1 MIKTVAIVS
10 LSAGTI
16 GEDFVKHEVNIGLKR
31 LEQFGLNVKI
41 MPHAMKGI
49 EYVKN
54 HPKERANDLLA
65 AICDEEVDMIL
76 CAIGGDDTYRLLPY
90 LFKNNE
96 LKEAIEKAEKRK
108 IFLGF
113 SDTTMN
119 HLMLHKLGFG
129 TFYGQSFLADVCEME
144 DDMLPYTKKFFE
156 ELIKTG
162 NIKEIV
168 PSDVWYEERTDWS
181 ESAVGT
187 ERTKHENEGFQL
199 LQGKPVFAGKILGG
213 CLESMYDIFDNS
225 RYPDTISL
233 CEKYN
238 LFPSLEDWRGKIL
251 LLETSEEQPD
261 PKHYRKMVETL
272 KKVGVFDVVSGVI
285 CGKPMNELYF
295 DEYKKIIVDVIDN
308 PNISVVA
315 NINIGLQEAKVFDL
329 KLDKTVNRI
338 TIQNSKGT
346 VAKEYDNATLAK
358 AEIDA
363 KLVNATTVVV
373 EYTIKVTNEGEVD
386 AYVRKIADYL
396 SSDYKFSSELNK
408 DWYQADGNV
417 YTTSFANQK
426 IAPGESKEIKLIV
439 TKQMTE
445 SNTGLI
451 PNTAE
456 IVESYNELGLQDV
469 DSTAGNK
476 VKDEDDMGTAE
487 VILSIKTGEVITTI
501 TLIITT
507 VAILLAGSYLISR
520 KIIHGRIL

>member
-1 MIKTVAIVS
+1 MIKTVALVS

-272 KKVGVFDVVSGVI
+272 KKVGAFDVVSGVI

-315 NINIGLQEAKVFDL
+315 NINIGHATPRCIIPFGIEA
-329 KLDKTVNRI
+329 
-338 TIQNSKGT
+338 
-346 VAKEYDNATLAK
+346 
-358 AEIDA
+358 
-363 KLVNATTVVV
+363 
-373 EYTIKVTNEGEVD
+373 EVD
-386 AYVRKIADYL
+386 AV
-396 SSDYKFSSELNK
+396 
-408 DWYQADGNV
+408 
-417 YTTSFANQK
+417 NQK
-426 IAPGESKEIKLIV
+426 IRFA
-439 TKQMTE
+439 
-445 SNTGLI
+445 
-451 PNTAE
+451 
-456 IVESYNELGLQDV
+456 
-469 DSTAGNK
+469 
-476 VKDEDDMGTAE
+476 
-487 VILSIKTGEVITTI
+487 
-501 TLIITT
+501 
-507 VAILLAGSYLISR
+507 
-520 KIIHGRIL
+520 

>member
-1 MIKTVAIVS
+1 MIKTVALVS

-225 RYPDTISL
+225 RYPDTIS
-233 CEKYN
+233 
-238 LFPSLEDWRGKIL
+238 
-251 LLETSEEQPD
+251 
-261 PKHYRKMVETL
+261 
-272 KKVGVFDVVSGVI
+272 I
-285 CGKPMNELYF
+285 C
-295 DEYKKIIVDVIDN
+295 
-308 PNISVVA
+308 
-315 NINIGLQEAKVFDL
+315 
-329 KLDKTVNRI
+329 
-338 TIQNSKGT
+338 
-346 VAKEYDNATLAK
+346 
-358 AEIDA
+358 
-363 KLVNATTVVV
+363 
-373 EYTIKVTNEGEVD
+373 
-386 AYVRKIADYL
+386 
-396 SSDYKFSSELNK
+396 
-408 DWYQADGNV
+408 
-417 YTTSFANQK
+417 
-426 IAPGESKEIKLIV
+426 
-439 TKQMTE
+439 
-445 SNTGLI
+445 
-451 PNTAE
+451 
-456 IVESYNELGLQDV
+456 
-469 DSTAGNK
+469 
-476 VKDEDDMGTAE
+476 
-487 VILSIKTGEVITTI
+487 
-501 TLIITT
+501 
-507 VAILLAGSYLISR
+507 
-520 KIIHGRIL
+520 

>member
-162 NIKEIV
+162 KSRKLYRVMCGMKRELTGPKVQLVLKEQNMKMR
-168 PSDVWYEERTDWS
+168 DFNFFK
-181 ESAVGT
+181 ESL
-187 ERTKHENEGFQL
+187 L
-199 LQGKPVFAGKILGG
+199 LQERFWEAV
-213 CLESMYDIFDNS
+213 
-225 RYPDTISL
+225 
-233 CEKYN
+233 
-238 LFPSLEDWRGKIL
+238 
-251 LLETSEEQPD
+251 
-261 PKHYRKMVETL
+261 L
-272 KKVGVFDVVSGVI
+272 K
-285 CGKPMNELYF
+285 
-295 DEYKKIIVDVIDN
+295 
-308 PNISVVA
+308 
-315 NINIGLQEAKVFDL
+315 
-329 KLDKTVNRI
+329 
-338 TIQNSKGT
+338 
-346 VAKEYDNATLAK
+346 
-358 AEIDA
+358 
-363 KLVNATTVVV
+363 
-373 EYTIKVTNEGEVD
+373 
-386 AYVRKIADYL
+386 
-396 SSDYKFSSELNK
+396 
-408 DWYQADGNV
+408 V
-417 YTTSFANQK
+417 YM
-426 IAPGESKEIKLIV
+426 I
-439 TKQMTE
+439 
-445 SNTGLI
+445 
-451 PNTAE
+451 
-456 IVESYNELGLQDV
+456 
-469 DSTAGNK
+469 
-476 VKDEDDMGTAE
+476 
-487 VILSIKTGEVITTI
+487 
-501 TLIITT
+501 
-507 VAILLAGSYLISR
+507 YLITADIQIPFLYAKNTIFS
-520 KIIHGRIL
+520 LV